1 MNLKKMTLNINGAD
15 RMFICDP
22 AKDTL
27 ADVLRRLGLTG
38 TKVGCGIG
46 ACGACS
52 VILDGKVIR
61 SCTRKISKVEEYS
74 KVTTIEGIGSVN
86 YPHPLQ
92 SLWVAFGAVQCGF
105 CVPGFIVS
113 SYQLLQDN
121 PNPTRE
127 DVRDWFQKHRNVCR
141 CTGYKHIVDAVMA
154 AAEVLRGEKTVEDFR
169 YDWSKDIGDLYGK
182 PLERPN
188 ALPKAC
194 GVCDYGDDIEL
205 HMPAETLKV
214 EMVMPRVA
222 SHAILKGIDYSEA
235 EKMPGVVK
243 VITYKDVEALGCN
256 NKFMAFGFSARTVE
270 LAENH
275 HVLAE
280 DKITWYG
287 DVVALVCAD
296 TREHAKA
303 AAAAVKV
310 DIEPLPEYMSYLEAV
325 TPDAQKIH
333 DWMPETYGPNIYSEL
348 PVLKGDHEHVPELI
362 DNAAYSVEGSFYSS
376 REPHMSIEG
385 DTVQAYY
392 DEDDNLC
399 IHCKTMTLYW
409 DRDELANALS
419 VDAEKLRV
427 IENPTGGSFGWAMNG
442 HTYCLTAYATM
453 VTKMP
458 CALGMDYDQFMAIS
472 GKRSPAYFNGR
483 IACDADGKF
492 VAGEWDAG
500 LDNGCFTDFGDDKLT
515 KFSRF
520 MFYPYYMPN
529 AAGLSRAAV
538 TNHSWGTAYRGYG
551 APQAYTC
558 SEALVDMLA
567 EEAGIDPFELRYKNI
582 ARTPEDTNINQVPY
596 LHYPMEE
603 MMDALKPI
611 YDEKKAEVEAWNKEH
626 DDIKKG
632 VGLAWGGYNVGLGRI
647 DEAHVAIELMP
658 DGTFRKY
665 DTWQDQGQGGDQGSL
680 ICTLEA
686 LKPYFPNL
694 TPNDIKLIQTDS
706 KYCPNTGESAG
717 SRSHYANGKAS
728 IVAARNIADAM
739 RKPDG
744 TYRTYDEMVAEGI
757 PTRYQG
763 DWATMDEY
771 NYFYDLD
778 PNDGTGNPTYTYTYA
793 LFLATVDVEV
803 ATGKTVCTG
812 MTCVDWIGKPGNIQ
826 AVEGQIY
833 GGMSHAIGFALSENY
848 EDVTKDWNIVRAG
861 IPYIKDIPDYPAY
874 NYIHIDGE
882 DPRGPFGSSGAS
894 EAFQS
899 SDHMAVI
906 NAINNAVGVRIY
918 ELPARPEKIKAGIEA
933 LAKGEPNP
941 NKPEKYFLGS
951 DLWDALEDI
960 KANPMDPS
968 KPDDIEFGDLGEDGV
983 RWKTGQENQYK

>member
-38 TKVGCGIG
+38 TKVGCGVG
-46 ACGACS
+46 VCGACS
-52 VILDGKVIR
+52 VIVDGKVIR
-61 SCTRKISKVEEYS
+61 SCTKKIGKMEEYQ

-92 SLWVAFGAVQCGF
+92 RLWVAFGAVQCGF

-113 SYQLLQDN
+113 AYQLLQEN
-121 PNPTRE
+121 PSPTRE

-141 CTGYKHIVDAVMA
+141 CTGYKHIVDTVMA
-154 AAEVLRGEKTVEDFR
+154 AAEVLRGEKKVEDFI
-169 YDWSKDIGDLYGK
+169 YDWSEDVGNFYGK

-214 EMVMPRVA
+214 ALVCPRVT
-222 SHAILKGIDYSEA
+222 SHAKIKSIDYSEA
-235 EKMPGVVK
+235 LKMPGVHTI
-243 VITYKDVEALGCN
+243 ITAKEAKEAGCKN
-256 NKFMAFGFSARTVE
+256 MLLTYSFTPRTLE
-270 LAENH
+270 YQQCH
-275 HVLAE
+275 HILAE
-280 DKITWYG
+280 DKILFYG
-287 DVVALVCAD
+287 DVVAMVCAD
-296 TREHAKA
+296 TRAHAEA
-303 AAAAVKV
+303 AADAVKV
-310 DIEPLPEYMSYLEAV
+310 EIEQLPEYMSYLEAV
-325 TPDAQKIH
+325 VPEANKIH
-333 DWMPETYGPNIYSEL
+333 DWVSDEFGRNIHAEL
-348 PVLKGDHEHVPELI
+348 VVLKGDDEKVPEMI
-362 DNAAYSVEGSFYSS
+362 DNAPYSVEGSFYSS

-385 DTVQAYY
+385 DVSQAYY

-399 IHCKTMTLYW
+399 VQCKTMTLYF
-409 DRDELANALS
+409 DRDDMAEAIGID
-419 VDAEKLRV
+419 VDKLRV
-427 IENPTGGSFGWAMNG
+427 IENPTGGSFGWAMSA
-442 HTYCLTAYATM
+442 HTYAMTGIAAK
-453 VTKMP
+453 VTGMP
-458 CALGMDYDQFMAIS
+458 VSMSMTWEQFQAIS
-472 GKRSPAYFNGR
+472 GKRSPTYFNAR
-483 IACDADGKF
+483 MACDADGKF
-492 VAGEWDAG
+492 LAGEFDAG
-500 LDNGCFTDFGDDKLT
+500 LDNGCFNEMGDDKLT
-515 KFSRF
+515 KIARF

-529 AAGLSRAAV
+529 CVGLGRVAH
-538 TNHSWGTAYRGYG
+538 TNHSWGIAYRGYG
-551 APQAYTC
+551 APQAYTA
-558 SEALVDMLA
+558 SEALVDMMA
-567 EEAGIDPFELRYKNI
+567 EEIGMDPFEFRYKNI
-582 ARTPEDTNINQVPY
+582 ARPGQDNLNQYPY

-603 MMDALKPI
+603 MMDALKPK
-611 YDEKKAEVEAWNKEH
+611 YEEAKAACEAWNKEH
-626 DDIKKG
+626 EDVKKG
-632 VGLAWGGYNVGLGRI
+632 VGLAWGGYNVGLGAI

-686 LKPYFPNL
+686 LKEYFPDI
-694 TPNDIKLIQTDS
+694 TPDDIKLIQDDS

-728 IVAARNIADAM
+728 IVAAKGIADLM

-757 PTRYQG
+757 PTRYDG
-763 DWATMDEY
+763 DWFTTDEY
-771 NYFYDLD
+771 DYFYDLD

-793 LFLATVDVEV
+793 LFLATVDVDM
-803 ATGKTVCTG
+803 ATGKATCTG

-826 AVEGQIY
+826 AVEGQIF
-833 GGMSHAIGFALSENY
+833 GGMSHAIGFALSEDY
-848 EDVTKDWNIVRAG
+848 EDVKKHNNMARAG
-861 IPYIKDIPDYPAY
+861 IPYIKDIPDYPAF
-874 NYIHIDGE
+874 NYIHMDGY

-918 ELPARPEKIKAGIEA
+918 EIPATPDKIKAGIEA
-933 LAKGEPNP
+933 KKAGKPNP

-951 DLWDALEDI
+951 DLYDAIEDI
-960 KANPMDPS
+960 KNKPLDPS
-968 KPDDIEFGDLGEDGV
+968 KPADLEFGKLGEEGV
-983 RWKTGQENQYK
+983 RWKEGQADQRK